1 MSQTSRV
8 KYQIDTYGKVSR
20 NWAINLPYKD
30 KITRLGAVIDKL
42 KKPPFNYKI
51 TAGYEHTEHGKDYI
65 YRKQVFNPLPPAFNP
80 HPEPE
85 PDYQEQLTF

>member
-1 MSQTSRV
+1 MKQTQLQIV
-8 KYQIDTYGKVSR
+8 KSKLDQYHKVSR
-20 NWAINLPYKD
+20 NECLD
-30 KITRLGAVIDKL
+30 LRITRLGALINIL
-42 KKPPFNYKI
+42 KKQGYLL

-80 HPEPE
+80 RPE